1 MFSKH
6 FAFFLV
12 VLVFFPIT
20 SHLFVDSTSWVKAG
34 YYYSGN
40 EIAASEIKSTLFTHL
55 LCAFAFINSTNYNV
69 FINSSEEHNFFTFT
83 DSVKLQNPSVIT
95 LLSIYG
101 GRENSSIFNSVINQS
116 SYRKSFIDSSIK
128 TARKY
133 GFQGIDL
140 CGVSPKQGN
149 ELANFATLLKE
160 WRIAITSEA
169 RNTKKIELVLVM
181 AGYYLKASDSFS
193 YPFESMQKNL
203 DWVHFVAY
211 DYHLPEKDSVTGFH
225 AALYGSSGWE
235 NTDSG
240 IKEWRKR
247 GFTSNK
253 LVIGLPYHGYAW
265 TLVKQGEGGVGK
277 PASGPAIT
285 RDGSMSYKWIKS
297 YIKSFGDGV
306 VSSYNDTFMVN
317 YFTVGSISWVNF
329 DDVDVI
335 KEKVSYAKKNG
346 LLGYNVFQVGN
357 DDNWVLSTAAA
368 QEVDEDHHDKRLV
381 IIVLVTIMTAA
392 LLMGTLFCYYYYQR
406 TITFIT
412 KMIHKLKIYLSA
424 AEVDVYQDSYDLIVF
439 GYPTIKV
446 STDNFSKENKL
457 GEGGFGAVYK
467 GKLQKGQEIA
477 VKRLSENSNQGLEEF
492 KNEITLTA
500 RLQHVNLVRLL
511 GYCTKR
517 NEKLLIYEYL
527 PNKSL
532 DHFLFDPKKSILLD
546 WRKRVNIIEGITQGL
561 VYLQEYSNF
570 TIIHRDLK
578 ASNVLL
584 DHEMNPKIADFGLAR
599 MFEKNELE
607 ANTNRIVGTYGYVPP
622 EYVRK
627 GIYSPKYDVYSFG
640 VLLLQIISGK
650 ASSHYYGSHENM
662 NLLEYAYELWMEG
675 RGVEFLDPSLDDST
689 CHCKIMRCMHV
700 ALLCVQENSTDR
712 PSMLEV
718 DSLLKNEG
726 THVST
731 PNMPAFSMKKHEDDK
746 GDTSKL
752 RLKFYSI
759 NEVTI
764 SEMVAR

>member
-1 MFSKH
+1 MLLKH

-12 VLVFFPIT
+12 VPIFFPLT
-20 SHLFVDSTSWVKAG
+20 SHLFANSTSWVKAG

-55 LCAFAFINSTNYNV
+55 LCAFAFINSTNYNI
-69 FINSSEEHNFFTFT
+69 FINSSEEHKFSTFT
-83 DSVKLQNPSVIT
+83 NTVKLQNPSVIT
-95 LLSIYG
+95 LLSIYT
-101 GRENSSIFNSVINQS
+101 GRENSSLFNLMISQS
-116 SYRKSFIDSSIK
+116 SYRKSFIDSSIE
-128 TARKY
+128 TAREY
-133 GFQGIDL
+133 EFQGIDL
-140 CGVSPKQGN
+140 RGVSPKQGK

-160 WRIAITSEA
+160 WRNAITSEA
-169 RNTKKIELVLVM
+169 RNYTSRIDLVLVM

-247 GFTSNK
+247 GFSSNK

-265 TLVKQGEGGVGK
+265 KLVEQGEGGVGK
-277 PASGPAIT
+277 PASGPSIT
-285 RDGSMSYKWIKS
+285 KDGSMGYKWIKS
-297 YIKSFGDGV
+297 FIKSFGYGV
-306 VSSYNDTFMVN
+306 VSSYNDTIIVN
-317 YFTVGSISWVNF
+317 YFIVASTTWVNF
-329 DDVDVI
+329 DDVEAI

-357 DDNWVLSTAAA
+357 DDNWVLSMAAA
-368 QEVDEDHHDKRLV
+368 QELDDHHHNKRLL
-381 IIVLVTIMTAA
+381 IILLLTIMTAA
-392 LLMGTLFCYYYYQR
+392 LLMGTVFCYYYYQR
-406 TITFIT
+406 TITVIT

-424 AEVDVYQDSYDLIVF
+424 AEKDVDEDSYDLIVF
-439 GYPTIKV
+439 GYLTIKV
-446 STDNFSKENKL
+446 ATDNFSTENKL

-467 GKLQKGQEIA
+467 GKLRKGQEIA

-492 KNEITLTA
+492 RNEITLTA

-532 DHFLFDPKKSILLD
+532 DHFLFDPRKSILLD

-599 MFEKNELE
+599 IFGKNELE
-607 ANTNRIVGTYGYVPP
+607 ANTSRIVGTYGSVPP
-622 EYVRK
+622 KYVRK

-640 VLLLQIISGK
+640 VLLLQVISGK
-650 ASSHYYGSHENM
+650 RSSHYYGSHENM
-662 NLLEYAYELWMEG
+662 NLLEYAHELWMEG
-675 RGVEFLDPSLDDST
+675 RGDEFLDPSLDDST
-689 CHCKIMRCMHV
+689 CHCKIMRCMQV
-700 ALLCVQENSTDR
+700 GLLCVQENSADR

-726 THVST
+726 TPVGT

-746 GDTSKL
+746 GDTM
-752 RLKFYSI
+752 
-759 NEVTI
+759 NDVTI

>member
-1 MFSKH
+1 
-6 FAFFLV
+6 
-12 VLVFFPIT
+12 T
-20 SHLFVDSTSWVKAG
+20 SHLFADSTSWVKAG
-34 YYYSGN
+34 YYYSGS

-55 LCAFAFINSTNYNV
+55 LCAFAFINSTNYNI
-69 FINSSEEHNFFTFT
+69 FINSSEEHKFSTFT
-83 DSVKLQNPSVIT
+83 NKVKLQNPSVIT
-95 LLSIYG
+95 LLSIYT
-101 GRENSSIFNSVINQS
+101 GRENSSLFNLMISQS
-116 SYRKSFIDSSIK
+116 SYRKSFIDSSIE
-128 TARKY
+128 TAREY
-133 GFQGIDL
+133 EFQGIDL
-140 CGVSPKQGN
+140 RGVSPKQGK

-160 WRIAITSEA
+160 WRNAITSEA
-169 RNTKKIELVLVM
+169 RNYTSRIDLVLVM
-181 AGYYLKASDSFS
+181 AGYYLKASDSCS

-211 DYHLPEKDSVTGFH
+211 DYHLPEKDNVTGFH

-247 GFTSNK
+247 GFSSNK

-265 TLVKQGEGGVGK
+265 KLVEQGEGGVGK
-277 PASGPAIT
+277 PASGPST
-285 RDGSMSYKWIKS
+285 TKDGSMSYKWIKS
-297 YIKSFGDGV
+297 FIKSFGDGV
-306 VSSYNDTFMVN
+306 VSSYNDTIIVN
-317 YFTVGSISWVNF
+317 YFIVASTTWVNF
-329 DDVDVI
+329 DDVEAI

-357 DDNWVLSTAAA
+357 DDNWVLSMAAGT
-368 QEVDEDHHDKRLV
+368 
-381 IIVLVTIMTAA
+381 VTV
-392 LLMGTLFCYYYYQR
+392 
-406 TITFIT
+406 IT

-424 AEVDVYQDSYDLIVF
+424 AEKDVDEDSYDLIVF
-439 GYPTIKV
+439 GYLTIKV
-446 STDNFSKENKL
+446 ATDNFSTENKL

-467 GKLQKGQEIA
+467 GKLRKGQEIA

-492 KNEITLTA
+492 RNEITLTA

-532 DHFLFDPKKSILLD
+532 DHFLFDPRKSILLD

-599 MFEKNELE
+599 IFGKNELE
-607 ANTNRIVGTYGYVPP
+607 ANTSRIVGTYGSVPP

-640 VLLLQIISGK
+640 VLLLQVISGK
-650 ASSHYYGSHENM
+650 RSSHYYGSHENM
-662 NLLEYAYELWMEG
+662 NLLEYAHELWMEG
-675 RGVEFLDPSLDDST
+675 RGDEFLDPSLDDST
-689 CHCKIMRCMHV
+689 CHCKIMRCMQV
-700 ALLCVQENSTDR
+700 GLLCVQENSADR

-726 THVST
+726 TPVGT

-746 GDTSKL
+746 GDTM
-752 RLKFYSI
+752 
-759 NEVTI
+759 NDVTI

>member
-1 MFSKH
+1 MFPTN
-6 FAFFLV
+6 FAFFF
-12 VLVFFPIT
+12 VFLSLT
-20 SHLFVDSTSWVKAG
+20 SHSSAADTTSWVKAG
-34 YYYSGN
+34 YYYSGS
-40 EIAASEIKSTLFTHL
+40 EISASEIKSTLFTHL
-55 LCAFAFINSTNYNV
+55 LCAFSFINSTNYNI
-69 FINSSEEHNFFTFT
+69 FINSSEEHKFSTFT
-83 DSVKLQNPSVIT
+83 NTVKLQNPSVIT
-95 LLSIYG
+95 LLSIYT
-101 GRENSSIFNSVINQS
+101 GRENSSVFNSMINQS

-133 GFQGIDL
+133 EFQGIDL

-169 RNTKKIELVLVM
+169 RNIKKTELVLVM
-181 AGYYLKASDSFS
+181 AGYYLKYSDSFS

-211 DYHLPEKDSVTGFH
+211 DYYLPKKDSVTGFH

-247 GFTSNK
+247 GFSSNK
-253 LVIGLPYHGYAW
+253 LVIGLPYHGFAW

-285 RDGSMSYKWIKS
+285 MDGSMAYKLIKS
-297 YIKSFGDGV
+297 YIRSFGDGV
-306 VSSYNDTFMVN
+306 VSSYNDTFVVN
-317 YFTVGSISWVNF
+317 YFTVASTTWVNF
-329 DDVDVI
+329 DDVEAI

-357 DDNWVLSTAAA
+357 DENWVLSKAA
-368 QEVDEDHHDKRLV
+368 QEVDEGHHNRRLL
-381 IIVLVTIMTAA
+381 IIVLLTALTA
-392 LLMGTLFCYYYYQR
+392 SLLLGIVFCYYYQGTMAILTR
-406 TITFIT
+406 
-412 KMIHKLKIYLSA
+412 MIFKLRICFSE
-424 AEVDVYQDSYDLIVF
+424 AEEDLNGNASDLIVF
-439 GYPTIKV
+439 GYLTIKV
-446 STDNFSKENKL
+446 ATDNFSKENKL

-467 GKLQKGQEIA
+467 GKLRKGQEIA
-477 VKRLSENSNQGLEEF
+477 VKRLSETSNQGLEEF

-532 DHFLFDPKKSILLD
+532 DHFLFDPRKSILLD

-561 VYLQEYSNF
+561 LYLQEYSNF

-584 DHEMNPKIADFGLAR
+584 DHEMNPKISDFGMAR
-599 MFEKNELE
+599 IFEKYEHE
-607 ANTNRIVGTYGYVPP
+607 ANTSRIVGTYGYVPP

-650 ASSHYYGSHENM
+650 RTSQYYGPDENM

-675 RGVEFLDPSLDDST
+675 RGDEFLDPSLDDST
-689 CHCKIMRCMHV
+689 CHYKIMRCMQV
-700 ALLCVQENSTDR
+700 GLLCVQENSADR
-712 PSMLEV
+712 PTMLEV
-718 DSLLKNEG
+718 DSLLKNEATPVG
-726 THVST
+726 T
-731 PNMPAFSMKKHEDDK
+731 PNMPAFAMKKYEDDK
-746 GDTSKL
+746 GDTSNS
-752 RLKFYSI
+752 RLKFSSI
-759 NEVTI
+759 NDVTI
-764 SEMVAR
+764 SQMVPR